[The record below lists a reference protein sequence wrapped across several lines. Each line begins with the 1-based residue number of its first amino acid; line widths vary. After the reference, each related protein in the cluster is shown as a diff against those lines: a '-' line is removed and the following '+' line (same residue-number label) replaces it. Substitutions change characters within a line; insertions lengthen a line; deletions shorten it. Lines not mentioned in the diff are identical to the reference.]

1 MTSRLLRCR
10 ECGIY
15 TMKDVCPKCGHP
27 ASRPSPPRYSPED
40 RYGEYRRRSILEEYG
55 ENGKLGGVQRKA

>member
-1 MTSRLLRCR
+1 M
-10 ECGIY
+10 Y